1 MPNQTIFL
9 SDIHL
14 CESRP
19 SITDAFVS
27 FLNKVTNEVDAL
39 YILGDLFEYWI
50 GDDSNQHENVI
61 EALKKLT
68 NRHIQVFLMHGNRD
82 FLIGSAFEKKT
93 GAVLL
98 NDPILVEIYGKKI
111 LLCHGDTLCTDDI
124 EYQSFRD
131 KIRSESWKNKFLK
144 KSLSER
150 VSIANEFRKESELN
164 KKKKSVEIM
173 DVNLDEVNRT
183 LIQFNYPDFLIHGHT
198 HRPNQHSINL
208 DGHQIQRI
216 VLGDWYEQG
225 SYLILSAQGIE
236 THRV

>member
-1 MPNQTIFL
+1 LSNQTIFL

-19 SITDAFVS
+19 RIIDAFVS
-27 FLNKVTNEVDAL
+27 FLSKLTNEVEAL

-50 GDDSNQHENVI
+50 GDDSRQHENVI
-61 EALKKLT
+61 KALKKVT
-68 NRHIQVFLMHGNRD
+68 NQHIQVFLMHGNRD

-98 NDPILVEIYGKKI
+98 NDPILVEIYGKKV

-131 KIRSESWKNKFLK
+131 KIRSESWKNEFLK
-144 KSLSER
+144 KSLAER

-164 KKKKSVEIM
+164 KKKKSVKIM

-225 SYLILSAQGIE
+225 SYLILSAHGIE
-236 THRV
+236 TCRV

>member
-1 MPNQTIFL
+1 MSNQTIFL

-19 SITDAFVS
+19 RIIDAFVS
-27 FLNKVTNEVDAL
+27 FLSKLTNEVDAL

-50 GDDSNQHENVI
+50 GDDSRQHENVI
-61 EALKKLT
+61 KALKKLT
-68 NRHIQVFLMHGNRD
+68 NQHIQVFLMHGNRD

-98 NDPILVEIYGKKI
+98 NDPILVEIYGKKV

-131 KIRSESWKNKFLK
+131 KIRSESWKNEFLK
-144 KSLSER
+144 KSLAER

-164 KKKKSVEIM
+164 KKKKSVKIM

-225 SYLILSAQGIE
+225 SYLILSAHGIE
-236 THRV
+236 TCRV

>member
-1 MPNQTIFL
+1 LSNQTIFL

-19 SITDAFVS
+19 RIIDAFVS
-27 FLNKVTNEVDAL
+27 FLSKLTNEVDAL

-50 GDDSNQHENVI
+50 GDDSRQHENVI
-61 EALKKLT
+61 KALKKLT
-68 NRHIQVFLMHGNRD
+68 NQHIQVFLMHGNRD

-98 NDPILVEIYGKKI
+98 NDPILVEIYGKKV

-131 KIRSESWKNKFLK
+131 KIRSESWKNEFLK
-144 KSLSER
+144 KSLAER

-164 KKKKSVEIM
+164 KKKKSVKIM

-225 SYLILSAQGIE
+225 SYLILSAHGIE
-236 THRV
+236 TCRV

>member
-1 MPNQTIFL
+1 LPNQTIFL

-68 NRHIQVFLMHGNRD
+68 DRHIQVFLMHGNRD

-98 NDPILVEIYGKKI
+98 NDPILVEIFGKKI

-131 KIRSESWKNKFLK
+131 KIRSESWKDEFLK

-164 KKKKSVEIM
+164 KKKKSLEIM

-225 SYLILSAQGIE
+225 SYLILNAHGIE

>member
-1 MPNQTIFL
+1 MSNQTIFL

-19 SITDAFVS
+19 RIIDAFVS
-27 FLNKVTNEVDAL
+27 FLSKLTNEVDAL

-50 GDDSNQHENVI
+50 GDDSRQHENVI
-61 EALKKLT
+61 KALKKVT
-68 NRHIQVFLMHGNRD
+68 NQHIQVFLMHGNRD

-98 NDPILVEIYGKKI
+98 NDPILVEIYGKKV

-131 KIRSESWKNKFLK
+131 KIRSESWKNEFLK
-144 KSLSER
+144 KSLAER

-164 KKKKSVEIM
+164 KKKKSVKIM

-225 SYLILSAQGIE
+225 SYLILSAHGIE
-236 THRV
+236 TCRV

>member
-27 FLNKVTNEVDAL
+27 FLNKVTNKVDAL

-68 NRHIQVFLMHGNRD
+68 DRHIQVFLMHGNRD

-98 NDPILVEIYGKKI
+98 NDPILVEIFGKKI

-131 KIRSESWKNKFLK
+131 KIRSESWKNEFLK

-164 KKKKSVEIM
+164 KKKKSLEIM
-173 DVNLDEVNRT
+173 DVNLDEVNRI
-183 LIQFNYPDFLIHGHT
+183 LIQFKYPDFLIHGHT

-225 SYLILSAQGIE
+225 SYLILNAHGIE

>member
-68 NRHIQVFLMHGNRD
+68 DRHIQVFLMHGNRD

-98 NDPILVEIYGKKI
+98 NDPILVEIYGKKV

-131 KIRSESWKNKFLK
+131 KIRSESWKDEFLK

-164 KKKKSVEIM
+164 KKKKSLEIM

-183 LIQFNYPDFLIHGHT
+183 LIQFNYPNFLIHGHT

-225 SYLILSAQGIE
+225 SYLILNAHGIE

>member
-1 MPNQTIFL
+1 LSNQTIFL

-19 SITDAFVS
+19 RIIDAFVS
-27 FLNKVTNEVDAL
+27 FLSKLTNEVDAL

-50 GDDSNQHENVI
+50 GDDSKQHNNVI
-61 EALKKLT
+61 EALKELT
-68 NRHIQVFLMHGNRD
+68 DRHIQVFLMHGNRD

-98 NDPILVEIYGKKI
+98 NDPILVEIYGKKV

-131 KIRSESWKNKFLK
+131 KIRSESWKNEFLK
-144 KSLSER
+144 KSLAER
-150 VSIANEFRKESELN
+150 VSIANDFRKESELN
-164 KKKKSVEIM
+164 KKKKSVKIM

-225 SYLILSAQGIE
+225 SYLILSAHGIE
-236 THRV
+236 TCRV

>member
-1 MPNQTIFL
+1 LSNQTIFL

-19 SITDAFVS
+19 RIIDAFVS
-27 FLNKVTNEVDAL
+27 FLSKLTNEVDAL

-50 GDDSNQHENVI
+50 GDDSRQHENVI
-61 EALKKLT
+61 KALKKVT
-68 NRHIQVFLMHGNRD
+68 NQHIQVFLMHGNRD

-98 NDPILVEIYGKKI
+98 NDPILVEIYGKKV

-131 KIRSESWKNKFLK
+131 KIRSESWKNEFLK
-144 KSLSER
+144 KSLAER

-164 KKKKSVEIM
+164 KKKKSVKIM

-225 SYLILSAQGIE
+225 SYLILSAHGIE
-236 THRV
+236 TCRV

>member
-1 MPNQTIFL
+1 M
-9 SDIHL
+9 

-68 NRHIQVFLMHGNRD
+68 DRHIQVFLMHGNRD

-98 NDPILVEIYGKKI
+98 NDPILVEIFGKKI

-131 KIRSESWKNKFLK
+131 KIRSESWKDEFLK

-164 KKKKSVEIM
+164 KKKKSLEIM

-225 SYLILSAQGIE
+225 SYLILNAHGIE

>member
-1 MPNQTIFL
+1 LPNQTIFV

-19 SITDAFVS
+19 SITDAFIN
-27 FLNKVTNEVDAL
+27 FLNKINHQVDAL

-50 GDDSNQHENVI
+50 GDDSKQHEKII

-68 NRHIQVFLMHGNRD
+68 DRYIQVFLMHGNRD
-82 FLIGSAFEKKT
+82 FLMGADFEKRT

-98 NDPILVEIYGKKI
+98 DDPTLIKIYGKRV
-111 LLCHGDTLCTDDI
+111 LLGHGDILCTDDI

-131 KIRSESWKNKFLK
+131 KIRSESWKNEFLK
-144 KSLSER
+144 KSLAER
-150 VSIANEFRKESELN
+150 ISIANEYRKKSELN
-164 KKKKSVEIM
+164 KKNKSLEIM
-173 DVNLDEVNRT
+173 DVNNDKVNQT
-183 LIQFNYPDFLIHGHT
+183 LIQFNYPDFFIHGHT
-198 HRPNQHSINL
+198 HRPNRHFITL

-225 SYLILSAQGIE
+225 SYLRFNAYSTE
-236 THRV
+236 THQV

>member
-68 NRHIQVFLMHGNRD
+68 DRHIQVFLMHGNRD

-98 NDPILVEIYGKKI
+98 NDPILVEIFGKKI

-131 KIRSESWKNKFLK
+131 KIRSESWKDEFLK

-164 KKKKSVEIM
+164 KKKKSLEIM

-225 SYLILSAQGIE
+225 SYLILNAHGIE

>member
-68 NRHIQVFLMHGNRD
+68 DRHIQVFLMHGNRD

-98 NDPILVEIYGKKI
+98 NDPILVEIFGKKI

-131 KIRSESWKNKFLK
+131 KIRSESWKDEFLK

-225 SYLILSAQGIE
+225 SYLILNAHGIE

>member
-1 MPNQTIFL
+1 
-9 SDIHL
+9 
-14 CESRP
+14 
-19 SITDAFVS
+19 
-27 FLNKVTNEVDAL
+27 
-39 YILGDLFEYWI
+39 
-50 GDDSNQHENVI
+50 
-61 EALKKLT
+61 
-68 NRHIQVFLMHGNRD
+68 MHGNRD

-98 NDPILVEIYGKKI
+98 NDPILVEIFGKKI

-131 KIRSESWKNKFLK
+131 KIRSESWKDEFLK

-164 KKKKSVEIM
+164 KKKKSLEIM

-225 SYLILSAQGIE
+225 SYLILNAHGIE